1 MAFDAKFDKLVIDS
15 IDTVTAL
22 DRTTSEIV
30 FIHDEIKNGTIENG
44 GDLSFGTGAHGRRVS
59 TMQSNKTAK
68 LTYTNAYVVASSL
81 AAKVGAN
88 IELASAQNQFT
99 VPTVEFVKVESDGG
113 QTPTLTATLSKAPV
127 TTSIKFAYIAQADM
141 TAGTKLT
148 VTTDFSVGDTDNKVL
163 TITNAEVEAG
173 DTLIVCYDYTT
184 SVGKKISNDSDKYS
198 KNVKLIVDMLL
209 RDVCDN
215 SQVYHARMVFFN
227 AVPDMNN
234 TITIGDEPAVEDFS
248 AESIVDPCSVSKL
261 YWDMYIVE

>member
-1 MAFDAKFDKLVIDS
+1 MAFDAKFDKLIIDS

-44 GDLSFGTGAHGRRVS
+44 GDLTFGTGAHGRRVS

-68 LTYTNAYVVASSL
+68 ITYTNAYVVASSL

-88 IELASAQNQFT
+88 IEMADATNQFT
-99 VPTVEFVKVESDGG
+99 VPTVEFVKVTVSDS
-113 QTPTLTATLSKAPV
+113 TKTATLSKTPV
-127 TTSIKFAYIAQADM
+127 AASVKFAYVAQSDM
-141 TAGTKLT
+141 TAGEKLT
-148 VTTDFSVGDTDNKVL
+148 VATDFTLSGSTL
-163 TITNAEVEAG
+163 TISNADVSEG

-184 SVGKKISNDSDKYS
+184 SVGKKISNDSQTYS
-198 KNVKLIVDMLL
+198 KNVKLVVDLLL

-215 SQVYHARMVFFN
+215 SQLYHARMVFFN
-227 AVPDMNN
+227 TVPDMNN
-234 TITIGDEPAVEDFS
+234 TITIGDEPAVEDFA
-248 AESIVDPCSVSKL
+248 AEAIVDPCSTDKL